1 MTQLTYYRI
10 LVTGSRRFTDVQ
22 ALEAALLDVWHDVT
36 QFGGRMLVVHGHA
49 RGADRLADA
58 WARCNGIPV
67 ERHPADWSIG
77 RAAGPLRNQHM
88 VNLGAHLVLA
98 FPTGASTGTR
108 DCTRRA
114 HAAGIEIVEVTA

>member
-1 MTQLTYYRI
+1 MTYRI
-10 LVTGSRRFTDVQ
+10 LITGSRRYRDAQ
-22 ALEAALLDVWHDVT
+22 AVEEALLDVWHDAT
-36 QFGGRMLVVHGHA
+36 QLGADIVVVHGHA

-58 WARCNGIPV
+58 WARRNGIPV

-88 VNLGAHLVLA
+88 VDLGAHLVLA
-98 FPTGASTGTR
+98 FPAGASTGTR